1 MTKHIS
7 RAIEARNVHP
17 ADELADIRAEIKAL
31 QFREAMLREHL
42 LAHPEDRTGAAYEAV
57 IDEQST
63 KRLDREK
70 LEAAL
75 GNLDE
80 FKSDTTC
87 NVVRV
92 KKRVYFSEASRWRD
106 I

>member
-1 MTKHIS
+1 MTNHIS
-7 RAIEARNVHP
+7 RAVEGRNAHP
-17 ADELADIRAEIKAL
+17 ADELADIRAEIKYL
-31 QFREAMLREHL
+31 QFREALLREHL
-42 LAHPEDRTGAAYEAV
+42 LKHPKDRIGEAYEAV

-92 KKRVYFSEASRWRD
+92 KKRAYATGVSRWRV